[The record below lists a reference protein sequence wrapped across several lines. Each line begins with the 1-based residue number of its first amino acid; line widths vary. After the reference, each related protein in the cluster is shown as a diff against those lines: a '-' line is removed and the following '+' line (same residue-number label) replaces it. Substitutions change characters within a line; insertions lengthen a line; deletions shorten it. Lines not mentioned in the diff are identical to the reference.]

1 MTGAD
6 AMAGG
11 GMLDCW
17 FWETN
22 IKMRSSED
30 CMPIIW
36 LCMTWKPLSAIEMN
50 VGGDKWR
57 TRTRYWP
64 SRRETRLTDRAST

>member
-30 CMPIIW
+30 CIPIIW
-36 LCMTWKPLSAIEMN
+36 LCITCSDGPMADN
-50 VGGDKWR
+50 
-57 TRTRYWP
+57 
-64 SRRETRLTDRAST
+64 

>member
-6 AMAGG
+6 AIAGG

-36 LCMTWKPLSAIEMN
+36 LCMTCSDGPMHAFSN
-50 VGGDKWR
+50 
-57 TRTRYWP
+57 
-64 SRRETRLTDRAST
+64 